1 MNSAKENIRKTSGTH
16 KRYKPRQLYTYNHHV
31 YQFARGTCSSCKITK
46 DIWAMSMF
54 CHICPAGYCIK
65 MIK

>member
-1 MNSAKENIRKTSGTH
+1 MNSTKKITQKIFGTH
-16 KRYKPRQLYTYNHHV
+16 KRYKSGQLYTHNNHI

-54 CHICPAGYCIK
+54 CHICPAECCVKIIK
-65 MIK
+65 

>member
-1 MNSAKENIRKTSGTH
+1 MNSKKRHIRKTFGTR
-16 KRYKPRQLYTYNHHV
+16 KRYKPGQLYTYRHHI

-54 CHICPAGYCIK
+54 CHICPPGCCTKIIK
-65 MIK
+65 